1 MLDLLCETTPTVDVR
16 NNRLTRRCAEAA
28 EGIAAALD
36 ARVLALP
43 RHQPGSDEAAA
54 ADYAPTATQA
64 LILGRIALG
73 LASRSN
79 MLPLVLGSPDQW
91 RTALHG
97 SSSSSSSMDASDR
110 RAALGARL
118 PGASGAARAAVLPSP
133 RCERLQQ
140 RLHSIGLHAYGAW
153 AGWASE
159 GLSAAFIAGL
169 AVDQTLSAAVPLRA
183 WEETV
188 VSGIPPGS
196 PEKTADEV
204 SAGVV
209 GEMRFQ
215 LPATPSPAAVQLAL
229 AACQEADRAGG
240 ARWWCA
246 MERRCMQPPWRAA
259 CLWC

>member
-1 MLDLLCETTPTVDVR
+1 MLDLLCVTTPTVGVR

-54 ADYAPTATQA
+54 ADYAPAATQA

-97 SSSSSSSMDASDR
+97 SSSSMDASGR
-110 RAALGARL
+110 RAALGAR
-118 PGASGAARAAVLPSP
+118 PPASGAARAAVLPSA

-140 RLHSIGLHAYGAW
+140 RLHSIGLHAYSAW

-159 GLSAAFIAGL
+159 GLSAAFIASL

-196 PEKTADEV
+196 PEKTAVEV
-204 SAGVV
+204 SAGGV

-246 MERRCMQPPWRAA
+246 TERQCMQPPWRAA